1 MVTRKSRI
9 EKTTPAVVKDDSLGI
24 TKRQTIT
31 TYTLHAIKEYGTEV
45 VEQRAI
51 PDYRDGL
58 KPVQRMLLWAT
69 FKLGIIHTKGFKKS
83 ARIVGELIGKY
94 HPHGDASAYQAMV
107 GLAGTKRQG
116 KADGWYTRNCST
128 PLFEGQ
134 GNWGDFIDAAAAYRY
149 TEVRL
154 SKFSGL
160 YLLDPDYLAVVD
172 YVPNYDDSEKVPVV
186 LPAKLPIILLNGYS
200 SIAVGVAAAS
210 PPFGFDGVRTLT
222 IKALRGEQI
231 TAGTC
236 ARTLVPDYPY
246 GGDCVT
252 DVKER
257 IPTMKGKGGLHFMP
271 SYEIDDKKKTLLFT
285 SVCPGLMSPGS
296 IETFLTKMA
305 AIPEVGAVSD
315 ESDKRGPRYEV
326 VAKRGV
332 SSEKFDAMVDKCLDI
347 SCRSESYDIGVTL
360 RNANGSATFELSD
373 IPNILA
379 KWSAWRIDLELKVIE
394 RLIAIQLKKID
405 KLETMRLAVLN
416 IETVVQALKVKA
428 DRDTILVD
436 GKSVEVDAAAAFLVK
451 KLKIRLDQA
460 EMILDLKVRQLRA
473 IEVSKLDQQL
483 KVERAEL
490 GTLRSDLKV
499 PADRVIR
506 ELDKLKS
513 EVL

>member
-1 MVTRKSRI
+1 MVTRKTLKPVPSS
-9 EKTTPAVVKDDSLGI
+9 VVKDDSLGVM
-24 TKRQTIT
+24 KRQTIT
-31 TYTLHAIKEYGTEV
+31 TYTLHAMKEYGTEV

-69 FKLGIIHTKGFKKS
+69 FKLGIVHTKGFKKS
-83 ARIVGELIGKY
+83 ARIVGDLIGKY

-186 LPAKLPIILLNGYS
+186 LPAKLPVVLLNGYS

-210 PPFGFDGVRTLT
+210 PPFGFDGVRDLT
-222 IKALRGEQI
+222 VRALKGETI

-236 ARTLVPDYPY
+236 ARVLVPDYPY

-252 DVKER
+252 DSKER
-257 IPTMKGKGGLHFMP
+257 IPTMKGKGSLYYMP
-271 SYEIDDKKKTLLFT
+271 SYEIDEKKKTLTFT

-305 AIPEVGAVSD
+305 ALPEVGAVSD

-326 VAKRGV
+326 IAKRGV
-332 SSEKFDAMVDKCLDI
+332 SGDKFDLMVDKCLDI

-360 RNANGSATFELSD
+360 RNAEGSATFELSD
-373 IPNILA
+373 VPRIIERWA
-379 KWSAWRIDLELKVIE
+379 KWRIEIEVKVIN
-394 RLIAIQLKKID
+394 RLIQIQKKKID
-405 KLETMRLAVLN
+405 RIQTLRIAVLN
-416 IETVVQALKVKA
+416 LDTVIAALKVKVE
-428 DRDTILVD
+428 RDTVKINGVDVDVD
-436 GKSVEVDAAAAFLVK
+436 GAAAFLIK

-460 EMILDLKVRQLRA
+460 DLILDQKVRQLRA
-473 IEVSKLDQQL
+473 IEIKKLDTQL
-483 KVERAEL
+483 AAEQKEL
-490 GTLRSDLKV
+490 DALTKDLKA
-499 PADRVIR
+499 PAVRVVR
-506 ELDKLKS
+506 DLDLLKK